1 MPNAIIVE
9 DDESLA
15 DIYQRYF
22 ISLGWGA
29 QVITDG
35 AKAYD
40 QLQEAIFDHRFSST
54 VILDLHMPGR
64 SGEDIYRMLQV
75 NEFSGQVI
83 ICTADKDLAKKYIAK
98 GATTLVKPV
107 SLHKI
112 GELLK
117 QDKE

>member
-1 MPNAIIVE
+1 MPTAIIVE

-15 DIYQRYF
+15 DLYQRYF

-40 QLQEAIFDHRFSST
+40 QLQEAIFDHRFSTT
-54 VILDLHMPGR
+54 VVLDLYLPGR
-64 SGEDIYRMLQV
+64 SGEDIFRMLQA
-75 NEFSGQVI
+75 NKFPGQVI
-83 ICTADKDLAKKYIAK
+83 ICTADKDLAAKYIAN
-98 GATTLVKPV
+98 GVTTLVKPV
-107 SLHKI
+107 SVHKI